1 MALISFY
8 SELPVL
14 QLLVESNILCEVL
27 KFNQNCL
34 ILKDVRIRTD
44 VCMCVFIV
52 PGFLSEA
59 VMFLSTLL
67 IFHLCDLSAFSA

>member
-1 MALISFY
+1 MALISFH

-34 ILKDVRIRTD
+34 ILKDVRFRTY
-44 VCMCVFIV
+44 VCVCVCACMCVFIV

-59 VMFLSTLL
+59 V
-67 IFHLCDLSAFSA
+67 IFKHIINIPFV

>member
-8 SELPVL
+8 SEVNF
-14 QLLVESNILCEVL
+14 QFCNCWWNQIFCM

-34 ILKDVRIRTD
+34 ILKDVRFRTD
-44 VCMCVFIV
+44 VCMCVFII

-59 VMFLSTLL
+59 VMFLCTLL
-67 IFHLCDLSAFSA
+67 IFNLCDLSTFSA